1 MTGVTGSTG
10 RDAATVNLDPS
21 VPGFF
26 DVYLLPGQGRAPG
39 SITAR
44 IHVIRFISDL
54 GEIAEDPLPI
64 DINLKLDGFNI
75 QNRGFNTDDLQ
86 NPGPP
91 YPVSRTFDTLDL
103 TFTGFQIE
111 DDFGNQQDV
120 PASPFQETFLD
131 SGEFTAYRGRTTAMQ
146 FYMNDSMID
155 LSTQGPL
162 TASLNRALFLDANR
176 NPETGKM
183 RGFLSDY
190 LQFDISA
197 VPNRPTMPSP
207 LQFPPQESRAS
218 KVFAT
223 GDSFAIGD
231 KDPRGVNGSNGL
243 FVYLTPSSFFEG
255 FYRPQDAT
263 TQVKSYEL
271 KQADPTVVGE
281 LRLITALK
289 GKYRDYTEVF
299 TNLHDTEFILLPKSG
314 DGPKQDAIVLKRSG
328 GTIVNMWFG
337 TVDFSG
343 SGSPT
348 FRIYP
353 IKNLYPA
360 STAGEIRG
368 TLPANDLVGV
378 GEQSV
383 SIGTANYWRNV
394 RYGTFKFDST
404 APSGLT
410 KTGDFVVFRI

>member
-1 MTGVTGSTG
+1 
-10 RDAATVNLDPS
+10 
-21 VPGFF
+21 
-26 DVYLLPGQGRAPG
+26 VYLLPGQGRAPG
-39 SITAR
+39 SITAQ
-44 IHVIRFISDL
+44 IHVIRFLSNL
-54 GEIAEDPLPI
+54 GEVAEDPLPV

-75 QNRGFNTDDLQ
+75 QNRGFGTDDPQ
-86 NPGPP
+86 NPNPP
-91 YPVSRTFDTLDL
+91 FPPSRTFQTLDL
-103 TFTGFQIE
+103 TFTRFLVE
-111 DDFGNQQDV
+111 DDFGNQNTFQ
-120 PASPFQETFLD
+120 AAPFQETFLD
-131 SGEFTAYRGRTTAMQ
+131 EGEFTAYRGRTTAMQ
-146 FYMNDSMID
+146 FYINDSMMIVD
-155 LSTQGPL
+155 NVNGSVGMD
-162 TASLNRALFLDANR
+162 RAAFLAANR

-197 VPNRPTMPSP
+197 VPNRPLMPSP
-207 LQFPPQESRAS
+207 LQFPPQESRAG

-255 FYRPQDAT
+255 FYRPQDPT

-271 KQADPTVVGE
+271 KQADPTVVGPE

-299 TNLHDTEFILLPKSG
+299 SNLHDTEFILLPKSG
-314 DGPKQDAIVLKRSG
+314 DGPKQDCIVLKRAG
-328 GTIVNMWFG
+328 GTINNMWFG
-337 TVDFSG
+337 TVDYSG

-368 TLPANDLVGV
+368 TLPANDLVGAN
-378 GEQSV
+378 GQTV
-383 SIGTANYWRNV
+383 SIGSANYWRNV
-394 RYGTFKFDST
+394 RYGSYKFNST
-404 APSGLT
+404 PPSGLT
-410 KTGDFVVFRI
+410 STGDFVVFRI